1 MKLFLFGGAELQL
14 GHGPILKDLIKKTI
28 VDLHPAQILHVPFA
42 RLKPTEEVFREG
54 WFKELMMDTAIPILD
69 ARLDDDLAVA
79 EHPLVFINGGHGR
92 PDLIAGVHGNTK
104 ILDLILNADYLV
116 GESSGSMITAE
127 YLRVGKEGGE
137 IVKGLGILKDTII
150 EPHYSER
157 GYQQLLATEMKQT
170 QAKIGIGIDCVTALV
185 IDTQSFPSEWNTIGM
200 GKVDVIKAS

>member
-28 VDLHPAQILHVPFA
+28 TDLNPSQILHVPFA
-42 RLKPTEEVFREG
+42 RLHPTEEVFREG
-54 WFKELMMDTAIPILD
+54 WFKELMVDTGIMILD
-69 ARLDDDLAVA
+69 ARIDEDIVKA
-79 EHPLVFINGGHGR
+79 ENPLVFINGGHGR
-92 PDLIAGVHGNTK
+92 SDLVAGIHGNAK

-127 YLRVGKEGGE
+127 YMRLGKEGGE
-137 IVKGLGILKDTII
+137 IVKGLGILKNTII

-170 QAKIGIGIDCVTALV
+170 QAKIGVGIDCVTALV
-185 IDTQSFPSEWNTIGM
+185 VDTGTFPSEWNTVGL
-200 GKVDVIKAS
+200 GRVDVVKAS